1 MILAL
6 ALALGARGPVSHDAP
21 APPTLPGL
29 ELAAQG
35 RFEEALPVL
44 DEEIKA
50 RPQEEDL
57 GAAKAMCLLQLGRW
71 SEALAAARDLADRLP
86 ADEDARILLGDAL
99 LLNFRPREAAAVY
112 GTVPPSSPQA
122 SAVLAKRV
130 DALAASG
137 DDRGALAVFTKAR
150 ADGVPVSDR
159 MLASAARLEDDPRS
173 RLALLRELAARRPED
188 AALKGEV
195 KVWEALAAR
204 SPAPTVTP
212 AYPGASK
219 LKEIGREPS
228 VPVRLDGKKG
238 HWLALDTGSD
248 NVMVNED
255 TARKLHL
262 PVLAKTQYLGWGY
275 KGPQVTA
282 VVLLDRLD
290 VAGRT
295 LVNVPAVVNQRDTE
309 FWTNKAG
316 YVGLSPFLD
325 GAVEYDRRGGHFG
338 LYPSG
343 TAPEAILGRPCTVL
357 PVLWFR
363 GMPLI
368 PVMLQGRGPFPFLL
382 DTGAPWSLLAAQHV
396 GSLGIRVNSGKYGN
410 LKGWGLSG
418 AFSAGVAEQV
428 RIGVAGVQY
437 DRPVAFVTEV
447 PQSFPV
453 PVYGILGR
461 DILNDF
467 AMVFDGPG
475 GRVALARYP

>member
-1 MILAL
+1 MLVLFWVTAAPVLAD
-6 ALALGARGPVSHDAP
+6 GPAASRP
-21 APPTLPGL
+21 AGL
-29 ELAAQG
+29 ELVAQG

-50 RPQEEDL
+50 TPQEEDL
-57 GAAKAMCLLQLGRW
+57 GAAKARCLLELGRW
-71 SEALAAARDLADRLP
+71 PEALAAARDLAARLP
-86 ADEDARILLGDAL
+86 AGEEARILLGDTL
-99 LLNFRPREAAAVY
+99 LLNFRPREAAVVY

-130 DALAASG
+130 AALAASG
-137 DDRGALAVFTKAR
+137 DDHGALAAFAKAR

-159 MLASAARLEDDPRS
+159 MLASVARLQDDPRA
-173 RLALLRELAARRPED
+173 RLALLKELAARQPED
-188 AALKGEV
+188 GALKGEV
-195 KVWEALAAR
+195 KVWEALVAR
-204 SPAPTVTP
+204 SPAAVTP

-238 HWLALDTGSD
+238 YWLALDTGGD
-248 NVMVNED
+248 NVLVNED

-275 KGPQVTA
+275 KGPQVTT

-295 LVNVPAVVNQRDTE
+295 LANLPAVVNQRDAE

-343 TAPEAILGRPCTVL
+343 TSPEAILGRPCAVL

-363 GMPLI
+363 GMPLV

-418 AFSAGVAEQV
+418 AFSAGVSEQV
-428 RIGVAGVQY
+428 HIGVAGVQY

-461 DILNDF
+461 DILDDF
-467 AMVFDGPG
+467 AIMFDGPG
-475 GRVALARYP
+475 GRAAFAKYP